1 MDFDYIVREWFYRLP
16 KGYADAPYTEE
27 ELRVLGNV
35 LTEQGISLNKILSR
49 NKKSITEAN
58 IPANEIIADI
68 EETINASGISKTA
81 VQQMV
86 QHLKKI
92 PKNELNVFYDSH
104 FRKYTLDDYIN
115 DAYKYFED
123 YFTFKGDKQGTGRGE
138 LMAVMAIAGASLSP
152 SPIIRIL

>member
-68 EETINASGISKTA
+68 IYNGLFYFKDE
-81 VQQMV
+81 
-86 QHLKKI
+86 
-92 PKNELNVFYDSH
+92 KN
-104 FRKYTLDDYIN
+104 T
-115 DAYKYFED
+115 
-123 YFTFKGDKQGTGRGE
+123 
-138 LMAVMAIAGASLSP
+138 
-152 SPIIRIL
+152 